1 VEFGNQNVIFYDRTK
16 ASDLAATLST
26 LPSLIFE
33 AHSTDYQGERPLRE
47 LVEDGFA
54 ILKVGPEL
62 TFKLRE
68 ALYALDLIASD
79 LMPGYGE
86 RPLYHAMEEQ
96 MLGAPKNWASH
107 YHGSD
112 ADKRTLR
119 HYSYSDRI
127 RYYWATP
134 QARAACDRLFD
145 TLKGRKV
152 PVTLFLQHLPS
163 AATWADRACDGE
175 EIAID
180 HVQRSIE
187 VYAKA
192 CGT

>member
-145 TLKGRKV
+145 TLNGRKV

-163 AATWADRACDGE
+163 ALAWADRACDGE

-187 VYAKA
+187 VYARA